1 TSFYGVIKLSLKPD
15 AWRLYKYIP
24 SDYYRKIN
32 SMSKLALT
40 IQGVKATNK
49 IRVIGSTY
57 LDDNSE
63 YERK

>member
-1 TSFYGVIKLSLKPD
+1 
-15 AWRLYKYIP
+15 
-24 SDYYRKIN
+24 
-32 SMSKLALT
+32 MSKLALT